1 MPFSLS
7 FAMTDVDTNLN
18 YRFAML
24 PTADFLLS
32 VKDMP
37 AVEAAELA
45 GSNRDIPLAVIDT
58 NVWLDLYF
66 WNDAGVESLKALI
79 DAKRISVCTSLEC
92 LEELADVIHRPQF
105 KLTVE
110 KQHDLLKQVLSVCKL
125 VVQPTDVTVKCR
137 DGDDQKFLN
146 LAHALKADFLVT
158 KDKLVLKAGK
168 KLKKFGTI
176 VTTPSNFSLSQAA
189 S

>member
-1 MPFSLS
+1 
-7 FAMTDVDTNLN
+7 MTDVDTNPN
-18 YRFAML
+18 YRFAAL

-37 AVEAAELA
+37 AVDSASVAD
-45 GSNRDIPLAVIDT
+45 SNRDIPLAVIDT

-66 WNDAGVESLKALI
+66 WDDAGVESLKALI
-79 DAKRISVCTSLEC
+79 EAKRISVCTTLEC

-105 KLTVE
+105 ALTVE
-110 KQHDLLKQVLSVCKL
+110 KQHELLKRVLSVCTL

-168 KLKKFGTI
+168 KLKKFGTLT
-176 VTTPSNFSLSQAA
+176 VTPSHFF
-189 S
+189 